1 LSTASVELMSR
12 ESSMGQEKG
21 GGVGWRGG
29 RTEQR
34 LAGGLSSVEWDG
46 MGRFVASLPPNLNS
60 EGRLAR
66 TRLAL
71 QRARDLLWEWDRSGK
86 WLSTPH
92 LAQQAWWAVDSWKFG
107 LRPYWPSLQ
116 GVRSPW
122 RGFCR
127 GWVPRRPWAG
137 IGPARARARGGAAG
151 IAPLPTASFHSLPLA
166 ALLVIPNLAVPR
178 TPRCSRLVRTA
189 PLDAAR
195 PGESSASRG
204 SDAGLPCFWKIC
216 ALCSVLRRDETSN
229 GAAAS
234 GAGALSLLSAM
245 ASLRM
250 LQI

>member
-1 LSTASVELMSR
+1 MGSLRQVAVDTAFSAAGLVGRGFVEVWTAPLLA
-12 ESSMGQEKG
+12 QPA
-21 GGVGWRGG
+21 G
-29 RTEQR
+29 R
-34 LAGGLSSVEWDG
+34 
-46 MGRFVASLPPNLNS
+46 SLPM
-60 EGRLAR
+60 AWI
-66 TRLAL
+66 L
-71 QRARDLLWEWDRSGK
+71 QR
-86 WLSTPH
+86 
-92 LAQQAWWAVDSWKFG
+92 V
-107 LRPYWPSLQ
+107 
-116 GVRSPW
+116 
-122 RGFCR
+122 
-127 GWVPRRPWAG
+127 
-137 IGPARARARGGAAG
+137 GPAQAVGRHWTSAGQGQGGGAAG

-204 SDAGLPCFWKIC
+204 SDAGLPCFWKTC